1 MRKLGM
7 RNVVVKELVKSEL
20 TWSVGLLVGVDVGLC
35 DGVFVGIGVVG
46 GFVG

>member
-1 MRKLGM
+1 MRHVDVAE
-7 RNVVVKELVKSEL
+7 RSVVKSEL

-35 DGVFVGIGVVG
+35 DGVFVGTGEVG